1 MGEDDQKKNYI
12 YIYIYFLIKKFIW
25 SFFLYNFLKNNNYF
39 CHLKILLLFFIL
51 YCRKKKNQQTE
62 LIRAPKPTNV
72 NEKFKSM

>member
-1 MGEDDQKKNYI
+1 MGEDDQKKKKYIYI

-51 YCRKKKNQQTE
+51 YCRKKK
-62 LIRAPKPTNV
+62 KPTNRV
-72 NEKFKSM
+72 N